1 MQNRVNP
8 NLSDGSLVIIPASE
22 TGVGSDYWVSPKQD
36 TEHGIYDV
44 MPYGVYSSSKS
55 DYEV

>member
-22 TGVGSDYWVSPKQD
+22 TGVEADYWVSPKQD

-44 MPYGVYSSSKS
+44 RP
-55 DYEV
+55 